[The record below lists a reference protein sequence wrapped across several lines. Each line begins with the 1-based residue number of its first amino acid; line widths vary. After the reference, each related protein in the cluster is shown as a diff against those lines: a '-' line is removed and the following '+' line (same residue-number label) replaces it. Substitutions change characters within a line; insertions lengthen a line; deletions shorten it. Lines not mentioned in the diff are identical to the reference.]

1 MAKLVFLGPQ
11 VRAGMIAGSRTAG
24 DALDHVDA
32 AAFKLFHF
40 VRIVRKEA
48 HGAQAQRFQR
58 LGREFV
64 VAGIGGKS
72 QAAVGLNSI
81 EPAVLQLV
89 GLQFIEQPNAAA
101 LLWKVQHDSGGR
113 LGDFAQREFELR
125 AAIAALGGKHVTSE
139 ALRMNADQRSASA
152 ARIAVDDGYGLVRRA
167 AALDAHDA
175 KFAEARGQLRL
186 RDQSDFAGFFLLRHQ
201 NQEVYQGSPD
211 GSPYAIARAGVFTS
225 QVGSANV
232 PGQERAAQGAA

>member
-11 VRAGMIAGSRTAG
+11 VGAGMVTGARAAGN
-24 DALDHVDA
+24 ALDHADA
-32 AAFKLFHF
+32 AALELRDL
-40 VRIVRKEA
+40 VRIVREQA
-48 HGAQAQRFQR
+48 QGAQAERFQR

-113 LGDFAQREFELR
+113 LGDFMQREFELR
-125 AAIAALGGKHVTSE
+125 AAIAALGGKHVASE

-152 ARIAVDDGYGLVRRA
+152 AQIAVDDGYGLIRRA
-167 AALDAHDA
+167 APLDAHDA

-186 RDQSDFAGFFLLRHQ
+186 RDQSGFAGFFLLRHQ

-211 GSPYAIARAGVFTS
+211 GSPYATARAGVFTS
-225 QVGSANV
+225 QLGSANV
-232 PGQERAAQGAA
+232 PGRGQAAQGTA